1 MHDLAQL
8 AIIWGGV
15 LLATWFAE
23 RTRLTAVLFFLA
35 FGSVMVNVGVLP
47 QETTPFVEGF
57 SKLGIILI
65 MFALGFE
72 ENPTKFVE
80 GIKRAW
86 GIALFGAIGPF
97 LIAYYV
103 AFEFWGDVKLA
114 MMSGLA
120 MTATAVSL
128 TMVSLR
134 SEGLH
139 RTDAARGIMTSAVLD
154 DIASLALV
162 AILVP
167 LATGQSGVSMLQIF
181 AVVTKALL
189 FFGIV
194 IILGR
199 WVFPQKS
206 SINLAPL
213 RRLFRRCGIR
223 LRFLETRGRGIAFLE
238 RYGVRDILMLGQSE
252 QATLTIL
259 LLTLT
264 ISLTAH
270 YLGFHPAVGAYM
282 AGLILKQEYFHI
294 DEEQQKSSYENCKY
308 VIDNVA
314 FSWIG
319 PVFFINLGTKLVLD
333 FDIII
338 SILPETLAMT
348 VGLFVIQILSAML
361 AARLTASF
369 EWHESILIGLGM
381 LGRAELAFIVLD
393 IGYVQNAIFTKQA
406 FFTLMFTAFCLNISV
421 PLTIRL
427 WRPYFKGE
435 KQLNL
440 RLGKRTIALSK
451 PSSKRPPDFQNR
463 HP

>member
-1 MHDLAQL
+1 MHDLAYL

-15 LLATWFAE
+15 LLSTWCAE
-23 RTRLTAVLFFLA
+23 RARLTAVLFFLA

-47 QETTPFVEGF
+47 QEATPFVEGF
-57 SKLGIILI
+57 SNLGIVLI

-72 ENPTKFVE
+72 ENPGQFVE

-97 LIAYYV
+97 LIAYLV
-103 AFEFWGDVKLA
+103 ALEFWGDSKLA

-167 LATGQSGVSMLQIF
+167 LATGQAEISLLAIL
-181 AVVTKALL
+181 AVCVKALL

-194 IILGR
+194 VVLGL
-199 WVFPQKS
+199 WVFPQGR
-206 SINLAPL
+206 IVDLEPL
-213 RRLFRRCGIR
+213 RRLLRRCGVD
-223 LRFLETRGRGIAFLE
+223 TAFLE
-238 RYGVRDILMLGQSE
+238 PHGRVIVLLRRYGVRDLLMFGKCE

-259 LLTLT
+259 LLALL
-264 ISLTAH
+264 ISLTA
-270 YLGFHPAVGAYM
+270 YYFGFHPAVGAYM
-282 AGLILKQEYFHI
+282 AGLILKQEYFHV
-294 DEEQQKSSYENCKY
+294 DEEQQKSGYEKCKD

-319 PVFFINLGTKLVLD
+319 PVFFVTLGTKLVLD
-333 FDIII
+333 LDIVI
-338 SILPETLAMT
+338 SILPDTVAMT
-348 VGLFVIQILSAML
+348 VGVFVIQVLSAML
-361 AARLTASF
+361 AARLTAHF
-369 EWHESILIGLGM
+369 AWHESLLIGLGM
-381 LGRAELAFIVLD
+381 LGRAELAFVVLD
-393 IGYVQNAIFTKQA
+393 IGYVQNAIFTDQA
-406 FFTLMFTAFCLNISV
+406 FYTLMFTAFCLNVSV
-421 PLTIRL
+421 PLAIRW
-427 WRPYFKGE
+427 WRPYFEGK
-435 KQLNL
+435 KQLVL
-440 RLGKRTIALSK
+440 RLGKHAIVMSK
-451 PSSKRPPDFQNR
+451 PPAG
-463 HP
+463 